1 LKITQI
7 NRVRKIFIKEITTG
21 VISSLKLLNRTT
33 GKPEHLILQV
43 YLDLTAMYNL

>member
-1 LKITQI
+1 M
-7 NRVRKIFIKEITTG
+7 TTA

-43 YLDLTAMYNL
+43 YLDLTVVQ